1 MKSAI
6 KNGFFALLIAISA
19 GPLASAQTSSPPPSA
34 DTVVAKMMELDA
46 QRQSELAGYTAGR
59 RYVSVNNEQHT
70 EMLARVTLGSPGP
83 QQVNILSQQASGSIR
98 NPLLYKVLA

>member
-34 DTVVAKMMELDA
+34 DAVVAKMMELDA
-46 QRQSELAGYTAGR
+46 QRQSELAGYAAVRHYVAVNKKR
-59 RYVSVNNEQHT
+59 RA
-70 EMLARVTLGSPGP
+70 EMLLRVTSGSDRPK
-83 QQVNILSQQASGSIR
+83 QFSILSADDPLPIR
-98 NPLLYKVLA
+98 NHLFSH